1 MGAEAV
7 TQNLDFMFL
16 PMLSGRRRMKS
27 DNFISKAIVVGRLR
41 STRSLI
47 RSGGSAGRGGA
58 MRGAL
63 SVKHAPST
71 FLAKA

>member
-27 DNFISKAIVVGRLR
+27 DNFISKAIVAERLR

-47 RSGGSAGRGGA
+47 RSGGSAGRGDA
-58 MRGAL
+58 TRGA
-63 SVKHAPST
+63 SPVKHASSR